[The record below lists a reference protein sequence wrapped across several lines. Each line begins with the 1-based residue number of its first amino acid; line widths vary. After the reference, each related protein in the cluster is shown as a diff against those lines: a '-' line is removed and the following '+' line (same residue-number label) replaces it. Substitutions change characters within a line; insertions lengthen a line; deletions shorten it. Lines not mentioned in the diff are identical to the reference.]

1 MPSKLLLEDA
11 IKNVN
16 IKTCKTN
23 FRLQYEVTRTDCH
36 RTAWKEKA
44 WSNGNGRTGG
54 GGGEGRVLGG
64 EGLHGEELHCL
75 YSSPS
80 AVKVTQLSD
89 ITHVAR
95 VGRMKMHTK
104 FYLET

>member
-1 MPSKLLLEDA
+1 MKKHEQIA
-11 IKNVN
+11 IEHYVK
-16 IKTCKTN
+16 K
-23 FRLQYEVTRTDCH
+23 RLGVMEMGVRG
-36 RTAWKEKA
+36 E
-44 WSNGNGRTGG
+44 
-54 GGGEGRVLGG
+54 GEGRVLGG
-64 EGLHGEELHCL
+64 RFHGEELHCL